1 MRIYRERIPTIARG
15 IVEAL
20 LAADLI
26 EFDDSAREEV
36 ELDCA
41 SVLQEYR
48 RTDWEL
54 TEKAR
59 DLVSMQGLDYSHTH
73 KIKGR
78 LAADKK
84 FSIGENA
91 IEWLVTQTLE
101 LLLQSNNV
109 EEIFGDDND
118 LRKAIAPV
126 LRKELSVGSDLDLQV
141 RRRIKNLEE
150 GTSDFDVE
158 YQKTLEKIR
167 QSRGMTNE

>member
-20 LAADLI
+20 LSGELI
-26 EFDDSAREEV
+26 EFEAASREEV

-41 SVLQEYR
+41 SVLSEYR

-59 DLVSMQGLDYSHTH
+59 DLVSLQGLDYSHTH
-73 KIKGR
+73 KIKAR
-78 LAADKK
+78 LASDKK

-91 IEWLVTQTLE
+91 IEWLVSQTLE
-101 LLLQSNNV
+101 ILLQSSHV

-126 LRKELSVGSDLDLQV
+126 LRKELLVGSDLDQQV
-141 RRRIKNLEE
+141 KRRIKNLQE
-150 GTSDFDVE
+150 GTSDYDVE

-167 QSRGMTNE
+167 ISRGMSND